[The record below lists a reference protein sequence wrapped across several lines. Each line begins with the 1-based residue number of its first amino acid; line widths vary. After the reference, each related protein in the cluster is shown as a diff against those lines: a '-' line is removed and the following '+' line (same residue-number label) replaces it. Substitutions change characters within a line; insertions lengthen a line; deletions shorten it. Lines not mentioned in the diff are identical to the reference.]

1 MNICQRINAIRIEV
15 PYLVKKKKVE
25 SYKAITHDEVTAWV
39 RQHLIT
45 HGVVVF
51 QRQIKGETF
60 PTGKQTS
67 KGNPI
72 VRYDA
77 VYEFDWVNMEEPTDR
92 SLTAFSAS
100 AEDTND
106 KAPGK
111 CASYAAKTNMLKT
124 LNIETGEDDESRL
137 EGISGPSLFEQWEI
151 KTAEVCEA
159 AQTPEDIIQWWPDNS
174 AVIKKE
180 LKPAEAARIYDMVVA
195 RKKELEAAERE
206 PGSDDK

>member
-15 PYLVKKKKVE
+15 PYLVKTTRVE

-39 RQHLIT
+39 RPHLIT

-60 PTGKQTS
+60 STGKQTT

-77 VYEFDWVNMEEPTDR
+77 VYEFDWVNMEDPTDR
-92 SLTAFSAS
+92 IITVFSAS

-124 LNIETGEDDESRL
+124 LNIETGEDDESRI
-137 EGISGPSLFEQWEI
+137 EGTGPSLFEQWEI
-151 KTAEVCEA
+151 KATEVCEA
-159 AQTPEDIIQWWPDNS
+159 AQSLEDIIKWWPDHS
-174 AVIKKE
+174 AQIKKE
-180 LKPAEAARIYDMVVA
+180 LKKHEAAKIYDMVIA
-195 RKKELEAAERE
+195 RKKELQAAERE
-206 PGSDDK
+206 PGREG